1 MLQCWRCMAAPY
13 PAEQPTYARYRAV
26 AFGVALSFITYID
39 RVAISQAA
47 PAIAKELRLS
57 TLQMGYVFSAFGLT
71 YALLEIPSG
80 WLCDRIGARKVL
92 TRIVLWWS
100 FFTAAT
106 GWVWNLPS
114 LLVTRLL
121 FGAGEAG
128 CYPALAKS
136 FSTWLPQSERPM
148 AEGLKATAAR
158 WGAAFTPWL
167 IVSLY
172 RYFSWRQT
180 FAVFGAIGV
189 AWAAAFYW
197 WYRDDPATHPQV
209 NRAEL
214 ALLPPASAT
223 HAGLAGTPW
232 RKFLGS
238 GSAWA
243 LCVQWF
249 CHYYGFYFYI
259 TWLPTYLLQA
269 RGLNLQQ
276 GALLAGMPML
286 SAGFGSLFC
295 GWLAPRMPA
304 WTGGVARSR
313 RILGYCAYGGA
324 SAMLLLF
331 TSIHDPL
338 WAMGAMSLSTF
349 AAELSGPISWT
360 TVMDL
365 GGRYVGT
372 LSAAMN
378 MMGHFGGSVAPTLIG
393 YILVSTG
400 YNWTMAFYC
409 SAAIYSAGALCWMLI
424 DPVTS
429 LDTG

>member
-1 MLQCWRCMAAPY
+1 M
-13 PAEQPTYARYRAV
+13 
-26 AFGVALSFITYID
+26 
-39 RVAISQAA
+39 
-47 PAIAKELRLS
+47 
-57 TLQMGYVFSAFGLT
+57 QMGYVFSAFGLT

-80 WLCDRIGARKVL
+80 WLCDRIGPRRVL

-106 GWVWNLPS
+106 GWVWNLRS
-114 LLVTRLL
+114 LLITRFL

-128 CYPALAKS
+128 CFPCLAKS
-136 FSTWLPQSERPM
+136 FSSWLPPSERPM
-148 AEGLKATAAR
+148 AEGIKATSAR
-158 WGAAFTPWL
+158 WGAAFTPYL
-167 IVSLY
+167 IVSMYGYL
-172 RYFSWRQT
+172 SWRQT

-189 AWAAAFYW
+189 IWAAAFYW
-197 WYRDDPATHPQV
+197 WYRDDPAQHPGV
-209 NRAEL
+209 NQAEL
-214 ALLPPASAT
+214 ALLAPRKAELASNVGGA
-223 HAGLAGTPW
+223 PW
-232 RKFLGS
+232 RRFLTS
-238 GSAWA
+238 RSAWA

-295 GWLAPRMPA
+295 GWLAPRMAA
-304 WTGGVARSR
+304 WTGSIVRTR
-313 RILGYCAYGGA
+313 RVLPGDRAAQLGGA

-331 TSIHDPL
+331 TSIHDPF

-360 TVMDL
+360 TAMDL

-393 YILVSTG
+393 YILVKTG
-400 YNWTMAFYC
+400 YQWTMAFYC
-409 SAAIYSAGALCWMLI
+409 SAAIYSLGALCWMLI

-429 LDTG
+429 LDV